1 MAGPVLS
8 RGDWVATMP
17 CRPRLG
23 SLADGGPLRFAY
35 YQAPPAEHRAPA
47 LEDHLLVVHLTAPG
61 RVERR
66 LEDRRDAGEP
76 GRGTVS
82 VMAAGQRSE
91 RRWSARNA
99 AVQLFLP
106 PVFLTD
112 AAADLVAGD
121 PMQVRLADRVGV
133 PDPFVTELACG
144 LVRSVREGRPLEP
157 LALDTATW
165 GLAVNLLRR
174 HAGRRLPGRLQ
185 PVPLSF
191 RERVRV
197 SDFIDENLAEELG
210 IRTIAEAC
218 ALSPGRLVRDFPPTF
233 GCRVDQHVVSARL
246 ALARRLLED
255 TAMPAAEVAA
265 AVGFAGARQLA
276 YHFRRAFG
284 VSPSAFRRD
293 TKC

>member
-1 MAGPVLS
+1 LV
-8 RGDWVATMP
+8 
-17 CRPRLG
+17 
-23 SLADGGPLRFAY
+23 DGGPLRFAY

-91 RRWSARNA
+91 RRWSARSA

-106 PVFLTD
+106 PKFLTD

-121 PMQVRLADRVGV
+121 PMQVRLAERVGV

-144 LVRSVREGRPLEP
+144 LVQSVKEGRPLDP
-157 LALDTATW
+157 LALDTAAW

-174 HAGRRLPGRLQ
+174 HADRRLPGRSE

-210 IRTIAEAC
+210 IRTITEAC
-218 ALSPGRLVRDFPPTF
+218 AMSPGRFVRDFPATF
-233 GCRVDQHVVSARL
+233 GCQVDQHVVSARV
-246 ALARRLLED
+246 ALARRLLHD

-265 AVGFAGARQLA
+265 AVGFAGGRQLA

-284 VSPSAFRRD
+284 VSPSALRRD